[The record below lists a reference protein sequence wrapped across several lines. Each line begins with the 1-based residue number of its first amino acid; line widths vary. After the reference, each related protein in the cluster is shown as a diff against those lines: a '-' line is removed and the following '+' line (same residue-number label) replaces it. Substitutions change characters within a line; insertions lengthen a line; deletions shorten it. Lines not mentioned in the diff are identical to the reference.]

1 MMYDQVLSKPDG
13 GDLQDRVENYFLA
26 WSNSVRMD
34 LEALGVLDSHGS
46 TDALFSIDPVAMTD
60 EQLDAAMALME
71 RKAVLGERRGGA
83 AGRDRDYP
91 DGGAGLALRRNSVTQ
106 FNYPIAGGLGRAGMG
121 IYPICPPPSADSLR
135 IQVSSSMRSAATNSR
150 GWSSMTWCLASG
162 TSTTGARGPIREDM

>member
-1 MMYDQVLSKPDG
+1 MYDQVLSKPDG

-91 DGGAGLALRRNSVTQ
+91 DGGAGLGLQRYAVTQ
-106 FNYPIAGGLGRAGMG
+106 FKTEPFDLTIAHHAGLRRRLQGDLRLHRASVTAR
-121 IYPICPPPSADSLR
+121 IPHRQDHPSP
-135 IQVSSSMRSAATNSR
+135 QWCSR
-150 GWSSMTWCLASG
+150 H
-162 TSTTGARGPIREDM
+162 